1 MADAGQALLYIGGLV
16 CVVSAAIFVMWFADK
31 LRRDFLGTP

>member
-1 MADAGQALLYIGGLV
+1 MADAAQAFLYIGGMV

-31 LRRDFLGTP
+31 LRRDLLGTP